1 MTWGSFCAWG
11 LLSGALLLCSFTN
24 GSRRGTTQGKPGGLR
39 PKLLAL
45 VQGKSKGSGVQ
56 WSWACMSSSATDQPW
71 ERPQVT
77 GGAQALVS
85 CAAGGGDTHNTW
97 GRMRRAASELR
108 AWPRTCRVPSAFIS
122 AVPSGKGVKKER
134 DQAFS
139 LRGLVVV
146 LLLSLLTPFCRLG
159 NKKIILREMQAR
171 FKSGKVDYNLL
182 LGKC

>member
-1 MTWGSFCAWG
+1 
-11 LLSGALLLCSFTN
+11 
-24 GSRRGTTQGKPGGLR
+24 
-39 PKLLAL
+39 
-45 VQGKSKGSGVQ
+45 
-56 WSWACMSSSATDQPW
+56 
-71 ERPQVT
+71 
-77 GGAQALVS
+77 
-85 CAAGGGDTHNTW
+85 
-97 GRMRRAASELR
+97 MRRAASELR

-122 AVPSGKGVKKER
+122 TVPSGKGVKKER

-159 NKKIILREMQAR
+159 NKKIILREMQAS

>member
-1 MTWGSFCAWG
+1 MRALES
-11 LLSGALLLCSFTN
+11 SGAGPARPALPLASL
-24 GSRRGTTQGKPGGLR
+24 GSVHRSLEVHRLWFPVL
-39 PKLLAL
+39 
-45 VQGKSKGSGVQ
+45 
-56 WSWACMSSSATDQPW
+56 
-71 ERPQVT
+71 QVEET
-77 GGAQALVS
+77 RVTS
-85 CAAGGGDTHNTW
+85 W
-97 GRMRRAASELR
+97 GRMRRAASEQR

-122 AVPSGKGVKKER
+122 AVPSGIGVKKKR

-159 NKKIILREMQAR
+159 NKKIILREMQAS